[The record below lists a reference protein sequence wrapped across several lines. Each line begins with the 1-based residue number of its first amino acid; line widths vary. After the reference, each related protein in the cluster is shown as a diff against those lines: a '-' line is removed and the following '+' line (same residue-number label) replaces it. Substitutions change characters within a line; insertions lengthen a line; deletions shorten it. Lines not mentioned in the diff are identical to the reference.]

1 MTYKE
6 TIFFIAK
13 CLTIS
18 ENIETKNFILKQ
30 INLKLVDWEKIV
42 KISSSHL
49 VFTTLYL
56 KFKNEKI
63 LKFLPVE
70 LVDYMRNLNEI
81 NAKRNKNIISQ
92 AKEINTLLIR
102 NNIKPVF
109 IKGSG
114 NLIAGFYDNN
124 SERLVGDIDLIC
136 SKVDY
141 QKAIKILKMNGYHKL
156 QKDKYEYPPDFRH
169 YSRLLKKNKIAAVE
183 IHKELLIN
191 KYRKHLNFDSIIKN
205 TKQINQLLIPSFED
219 QLIITIT
226 SNQINDN
233 GFLLKNFNIKVIYDV
248 FLLSKKVNF
257 SKFYLENKAFYNIA
271 NSYIGFCSFILNNP
285 TSLQYEN
292 NNFVEKYIYKVNS
305 LLADNQKR
313 KKFTII
319 KKRQILLKKRLLSI
333 YKAFVSKKYRDWFLR
348 NIKNK
353 ISKIH

>member
-156 QKDKYEYPPDFRH
+156 QKDKYEYPPDFRP
-169 YSRLLKKNKIAAVE
+169 YSRLLK
-183 IHKELLIN
+183 
-191 KYRKHLNFDSIIKN
+191 NFDSIIKN

-233 GFLLKNFNIKVIYDV
+233 GFLLKNFNLKVIYDV